1 MDGAIEIFELHELVY
16 VLGILTA
23 LAGLARFYFTR
34 RTDRDELIKWR
45 TNVDNDLSNLNSY
58 TTRIERERKEADR
71 AHEGT
76 FDRIN
81 EKLDGL
87 KDGQTRIE
95 TELKAHRKV
104 CEDRLRKG

>member
-1 MDGAIEIFELHELVY
+1 MESIEFRIHEWVY

-45 TNVDNDLSNLNSY
+45 TNVDNDLKNLNAYSS
-58 TTRIERERKEADR
+58 RIERERKETDQ
-71 AHEGT
+71 AHEKT

-95 TELKAHRKV
+95 TELKAHRKI
-104 CEDRLRKG
+104 CEDRKE

>member
-1 MDGAIEIFELHELVY
+1 MESFELHELVY
-16 VLGILTA
+16 VVGILGT

-45 TNVDNDLSNLNSY
+45 TNVDNDLNNLNSY
-58 TTRIERERKEADR
+58 TARIERERKETDQ
-71 AHEGT
+71 AHEKT

-95 TELKAHRKV
+95 TEIKAHRKI
-104 CEDRLRKG
+104 CEERKE